1 MVFERRLLAAVLCLL
16 SLSSVE
22 RVMAQQTFPCQQLG
36 PVAGSPR
43 PSAGGSDVALVV
55 GDHYWSCPC
64 GQARK
69 LVGDNEQRALVGDNE
84 QRALVGDNEKRNIVG
99 DNEQRNLVGDN
110 EQRNLV
116 GDNERRALVGDN
128 EQRNLVGDNE
138 QRHLVGD
145 AGALQC
151 RPDPQ
156 CGGFALIG
164 SGAAIQVVT
173 RAGLRSASASCVPAY

>member
-1 MVFERRLLAAVLCLL
+1 MVYGRRLLATFFYMFCLA
-16 SLSSVE
+16 SFE
-22 RVMAQQTFPCQQLG
+22 RAMAQQTFSCQQLG

-43 PSAGGSDVALVV
+43 PSEGGSNVALVV

-64 GQARK
+64 GQARR
-69 LVGDNEQRALVGDNE
+69 LVGDNEQRALVGDSE
-84 QRALVGDNEKRNIVG
+84 QRALVGSNESRKIVG

-110 EQRNLV
+110 EKRNLV
-116 GDNERRALVGDN
+116 GDNEQRALVAGS

-138 QRHLVGD
+138 QRHIVGD

-156 CGGFALIG
+156 CGGFAVIG
-164 SGAAIQVVT
+164 SAAAIQVVT
-173 RAGLRSASASCVPAY
+173 RAGLRAASASCVPAY

>member
-1 MVFERRLLAAVLCLL
+1 
-16 SLSSVE
+16 
-22 RVMAQQTFPCQQLG
+22 MAQQSFPCQLLG

-43 PSAGGSDVALVV
+43 PNAGGSNVALAV

-64 GQARK
+64 GKARK
-69 LVGDNEQRALVGDNE
+69 LVGDNERRALVGDSE
-84 QRALVGDNEKRNIVG
+84 SRALVGDNEKRNIVG

-110 EQRNLV
+110 EQR
-116 GDNERRALVGDN
+116 ALVGAN
-128 EQRNLVGDNE
+128 EKRTIVGDSQQRNLVGDNE

-145 AGALQC
+145 ASALQC

-173 RAGLRSASASCVPAY
+173 NAGLRPASASCVPAY